1 MKKRVI
7 RAVIIGVAL
16 LVVWFPIAWLAE
28 FGHDPISGAYSF
40 HLIGSPFR
48 VAKAILE
55 FPLSWS
61 GPDHPVNSAVA
72 ASAIFL
78 AIWIPVIMLLI
89 EGVSVVSKRKNK
101 CLPNITS
108 EPISNRADAV

>member
-7 RAVIIGVAL
+7 RAVIVAAAL
-16 LVVWFPIAWLAE
+16 LAVWFPVAWLAE
-28 FGHDPISGAYSF
+28 LGHDPISGVYSF
-40 HLIGSPFR
+40 HPIGSAFR

-55 FPLSWS
+55 FPSSWS
-61 GPDHPVNSAVA
+61 GPDHPVNSAGVA
-72 ASAIFL
+72 FGIFL
-78 AIWIPVIMLLI
+78 AFWTPIIMLLI

-101 CLPNITS
+101 GLPNITS